1 MTTEEISLNYAWKQF
16 NSWTKELVQDYDSY
30 VAQNDQSSMIAV
42 AIDWNY
48 KNDFSSYKHRNLTS
62 CCVIKTTTEATQNK
76 KMPGSCLTLV
86 SSTDNYYVTQQLT
99 TPAVR
104 WQSVRSTTT
113 VVWCQSW
120 TWGCINICSYFVF
133 KTQISP
139 HGGHLGEDLNAATES
154 AMSTSPIVFY
164 RNYGPILLSFWDMT
178 TGRTGGQTD
187 IAAIAYPRWVADLQ
201 QCP

>member
-99 TPAVR
+99 TQHRRWDDSLFGRQQLWSEAKVEHEAVL
-104 WQSVRSTTT
+104 
-113 VVWCQSW
+113 
-120 TWGCINICSYFVF
+120 IFA
-133 KTQISP
+133 
-139 HGGHLGEDLNAATES
+139 H
-154 AMSTSPIVFY
+154 
-164 RNYGPILLSFWDMT
+164 ILFLKLKYLP
-178 TGRTGGQTD
+178 TGV
-187 IAAIAYPRWVADLQ
+187 I
-201 QCP
+201 